1 MAGTTR
7 LELATSAVTGQRSNQ
22 LNYVPAEGC
31 CARWWALS
39 DLNGRPFGCK
49 PNALTAELSALTHF
63 IVPEAFNTVN
73 ERAKHKNARS
83 TSHPVAHTQQSSA
96 PRLSCTFVP
105 QPVNSISLT
114 STQRNLLTMLLAR
127 DYVGYMATEIVKRLV
142 ENGQIETDAIPAVVL
157 RLRQRMNEELSVE
170 DRLND
175 EVRQILTE
183 HQDEMRRTGVSYQ
196 EMYKK
201 VKGQL
206 ARDRKLVLR

>member
-1 MAGTTR
+1 
-7 LELATSAVTGQRSNQ
+7 
-22 LNYVPAEGC
+22 
-31 CARWWALS
+31 
-39 DLNGRPFGCK
+39 
-49 PNALTAELSALTHF
+49 
-63 IVPEAFNTVN
+63 
-73 ERAKHKNARS
+73 
-83 TSHPVAHTQQSSA
+83 
-96 PRLSCTFVP
+96 
-105 QPVNSISLT
+105 
-114 STQRNLLTMLLAR
+114 MLLAR
-127 DYVGYMATEIVKRLV
+127 DYVGYIATEILKRLV
-142 ENGQIETDAIPAVVL
+142 EGGQIETEAINAVAL

>member
-1 MAGTTR
+1 
-7 LELATSAVTGQRSNQ
+7 
-22 LNYVPAEGC
+22 
-31 CARWWALS
+31 
-39 DLNGRPFGCK
+39 
-49 PNALTAELSALTHF
+49 
-63 IVPEAFNTVN
+63 
-73 ERAKHKNARS
+73 
-83 TSHPVAHTQQSSA
+83 
-96 PRLSCTFVP
+96 
-105 QPVNSISLT
+105 
-114 STQRNLLTMLLAR
+114 MLLAR
-127 DYVGYMATEIVKRLV
+127 DYVGYMATEVVKRLV
-142 ENGQIETDAIPAVVL
+142 EGGHIETEAAAAVAL